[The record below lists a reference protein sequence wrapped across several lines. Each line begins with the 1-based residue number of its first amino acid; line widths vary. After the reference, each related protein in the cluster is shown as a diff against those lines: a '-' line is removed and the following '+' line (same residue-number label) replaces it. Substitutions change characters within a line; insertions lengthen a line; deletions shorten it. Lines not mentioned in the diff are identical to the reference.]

1 MERLYLRLFGTF
13 QFESE
18 GGRAFSLPTKKTKA
32 LLAYLAYYAG
42 QPHERAKLAALL
54 WEDSGETQARE
65 SLRQSLS
72 LLRKALSPSHAYA
85 LIARSDTVE
94 LKSGALLVDAIEF
107 ERLAASADVATLG
120 QAVQLYQGKFLEG
133 FDLRASEFEGW
144 VSSVR
149 QQLNEKAIGALSKLL
164 SDDVGA
170 GNVERGITI
179 ATRLLSLDPLQ
190 ESAHRSLMK
199 LYSMQGRYAAALAQ
213 YRFCSDMLSKELG
226 VEPEASTKALYREIR
241 EQRNRPYD
249 QETNA
254 AQRKPQD
261 QTPRIGAVKPV
272 YPEALERR
280 QITILACDLFGLDA
294 LSAQFDPEELQP
306 VLAAFKHSY
315 GEIVS
320 NFGGLVREFSG
331 NSMTAYFGY
340 PHAHEH
346 GAEQAVRAALALIT
360 APPRLDVDPSQQVR
374 ARVGIATSNVV
385 IGDLADGGQS
395 TQALVGEAPKLATL
409 LQSVAAPGTVVI
421 AEATHGLVGD
431 LFDYEPMD
439 TTLAG
444 SLGAATPWRVIGE
457 RNNTSRFDALR
468 GSETATFVGR
478 KAELEQLLDRWRRAS
493 ASTGWIELIGGDAGI
508 GKSRLARAFQESIA
522 SDPHLWL
529 HYQCSPFH
537 TNSPLHP
544 VIRQIE
550 RAAGFASQDTPD
562 QKLGKLE
569 ATLATAALYPAETV
583 PLFSGL
589 LSIPMP
595 QRYPALT
602 LNPAQQRRK
611 TLAALLT
618 HVERLARRDPVIMMF
633 EDAHWA
639 DASTLEFLD
648 LLVERIRQLPVLVLV
663 THRPGFEA
671 PWSCLD
677 HVGVLSVA
685 GLDDSD
691 IRSIVHEMSGDRR
704 LPSEVIAQI
713 VSKTDG
719 TPLFVEQLTK
729 TVLESA
735 VLTTDAE
742 SDPASVSLPPIVIP
756 ATLRDLLM
764 ARLDRLASA
773 KEIAQVGA
781 VIGRAFSHRLLA
793 AVLEAPGPPLE
804 DSLIRLTESGLLD
817 ARQSSVEKS
826 YAFRHA
832 LIQDAAYETIPKSRR
847 QNLHAAV
854 ARALLDQ
861 SPDVAESQPEVLAYH
876 YAEAKLTAE
885 ALDFW
890 LKAGKNAAG
899 RSANKEA
906 IAHLEKGLAVLKAAS
921 IPSGE
926 RTRRE
931 LLFLAAIGPSVM
943 AIHGYGANESQ
954 DVFQRAYE
962 LTDDTTLA
970 PERLHILC
978 GLWNVRFHRAE
989 LAGALALARRCLD
1002 LAQASGFGFD
1012 LANCLMGQTLS
1023 SMGEF
1028 VAAQRHFQLVIDN
1041 FRAGRSGLRG
1051 LFSVDEPVLA
1061 LSYMARILWALGYP
1075 ERSDAAVLEAIA
1087 LARKGSNA
1095 VAVATA
1101 LVARMFMAV
1110 HGAPL
1115 QQAIGHADEAIAHCQ
1130 EHALALFENLTSF
1143 TRGAL
1148 QVRQGDTA
1156 AGIDTMQAAISAA
1169 AARQSR
1175 QFRPFQL
1182 ACLGAA
1188 YQELGNSSHAMT
1200 LLDEAEAVAEA
1211 GGEKQSLAAIH
1222 RLRGEILF
1230 SLGRSVEAR
1239 RALGCALE
1247 IARRQEARFEEL
1259 RVAIAM
1265 VRHAPESDEADARQ
1279 VLMSVY
1285 SEFEEGHS
1293 LPDLRAASDLLG
1305 LDRTNI
1311 SPL

>member
-272 YPEALERR
+272 YPDALERR

-544 VIRQIE
+544 GIRQIE
-550 RAAGFASQDTPD
+550 RAAGFA
-562 QKLGKLE
+562 
-569 ATLATAALYPAETV
+569 
-583 PLFSGL
+583 GL

-719 TPLFVEQLTK
+719 IPLFVEQLTK

-781 VIGRAFSHRLLA
+781 GIGRAFSHRLLA
-793 AVLEAPGPPLE
+793 AVLEAPSPQLE
-804 DSLIRLTESGLLD
+804 DSLIKLTESGLLD
-817 ARQSSVEKS
+817 ARHSSAEKS

-832 LIQDAAYETIPKSRR
+832 LIQDAAYETIPKSKR

-854 ARALLDQ
+854 ARALLDE
-861 SPDVAESQPEVLAYH
+861 SP
-876 YAEAKLTAE
+876 
-885 ALDFW
+885 
-890 LKAGKNAAG
+890 
-899 RSANKEA
+899 
-906 IAHLEKGLAVLKAAS
+906 HL
-921 IPSGE
+921 
-926 RTRRE
+926 
-931 LLFLAAIGPSVM
+931 M
-943 AIHGYGANESQ
+943 
-954 DVFQRAYE
+954 
-962 LTDDTTLA
+962 
-970 PERLHILC
+970 
-978 GLWNVRFHRAE
+978 
-989 LAGALALARRCLD
+989 
-1002 LAQASGFGFD
+1002 
-1012 LANCLMGQTLS
+1012 
-1023 SMGEF
+1023 
-1028 VAAQRHFQLVIDN
+1028 
-1041 FRAGRSGLRG
+1041 
-1051 LFSVDEPVLA
+1051 
-1061 LSYMARILWALGYP
+1061 
-1075 ERSDAAVLEAIA
+1075 
-1087 LARKGSNA
+1087 
-1095 VAVATA
+1095 
-1101 LVARMFMAV
+1101 
-1110 HGAPL
+1110 
-1115 QQAIGHADEAIAHCQ
+1115 
-1130 EHALALFENLTSF
+1130 
-1143 TRGAL
+1143 
-1148 QVRQGDTA
+1148 
-1156 AGIDTMQAAISAA
+1156 
-1169 AARQSR
+1169 
-1175 QFRPFQL
+1175 
-1182 ACLGAA
+1182 
-1188 YQELGNSSHAMT
+1188 
-1200 LLDEAEAVAEA
+1200 
-1211 GGEKQSLAAIH
+1211 
-1222 RLRGEILF
+1222 
-1230 SLGRSVEAR
+1230 
-1239 RALGCALE
+1239 
-1247 IARRQEARFEEL
+1247 
-1259 RVAIAM
+1259 
-1265 VRHAPESDEADARQ
+1265 
-1279 VLMSVY
+1279 
-1285 SEFEEGHS
+1285 
-1293 LPDLRAASDLLG
+1293 
-1305 LDRTNI
+1305 
-1311 SPL
+1311 